1 MGPRTV
7 PIGSPTELARSHI
20 ARKARSVATVHTTV
34 CRRRTGM
41 PSVLARSARSALA
54 RTAVPA
60 SLRRSQSASA
70 MKATG
75 MRIIAM
81 MSLPEKTVPLTS
93 KLAEKGASSR
103 VWAKASLPNAW
114 GRNSAAPVS
123 TWARPIVATVRMR
136 RGARKKRRMMSISTT
151 TPSTSA
157 ATTPM
162 ARARK

>member
-1 MGPRTV
+1 
-7 PIGSPTELARSHI
+7 
-20 ARKARSVATVHTTV
+20 
-34 CRRRTGM
+34 
-41 PSVLARSARSALA
+41 
-54 RTAVPA
+54 
-60 SLRRSQSASA
+60 
-70 MKATG
+70 
-75 MRIIAM
+75 M
-81 MSLPEKTVPLTS
+81 MSLPEKTVPLIS

-103 VWAKASLPNAW
+103 VWAKASSPNAW

-136 RGARKKRRMMSISTT
+136 RGDRKKRRMMSISTS